1 MLGTMGKY
9 VSGVS
14 VSPIGTDAKTFYDV
28 SFREG
33 NDCDMVNAFD
43 RIIIE
48 VPDVKTAAGDYSKLL
63 GIAAHW
69 PQEQLEGAPLA
80 WFALKNTVVQLQG
93 GDREKASIRGLVFA
107 SSQGSADATGLA
119 NPLGLDLALCD
130 GSATAGVRA
139 EAPVTD
145 GLLVDHLVLRTGDPQ
160 GCIDLFGGQL
170 GIRLAL
176 DKTAPQWGGRML
188 FFRAGKLTLEAI
200 AADGQP
206 DQENAFWGI
215 AYQCSDIEQ
224 CAAHLEKA
232 GVSLSEIRPGR
243 KPGTRVATVKSHCL
257 GIPTLLVEPAI

>member
-1 MLGTMGKY
+1 
-9 VSGVS
+9 
-14 VSPIGTDAKTFYDV
+14 
-28 SFREG
+28 
-33 NDCDMVNAFD
+33 MVNAFD

-63 GIAAHW
+63 DIAAYW
-69 PQEQLEGAPLA
+69 PQEQLEGPPLA
-80 WFALKNTVVQLQG
+80 WFALGNTVVQLQG

-130 GSATAGVRA
+130 GSATARILAQPSATG
-139 EAPVTD
+139 D
-145 GLLVDHLVLRTGDPQ
+145 MLVDHLVLRTGDPQ
-160 GCIDLFGGQL
+160 GCIELFSEQL

-188 FFRAGKLTLEAI
+188 FFRAGKLTLEVI
-200 AADGQP
+200 AADEQP
-206 DQENAFWGI
+206 GHASAFWGI
-215 AYQCSDIEQ
+215 AYQCPDIRQ
-224 CAAHLEKA
+224 CAQRLEKV

-257 GIPTLLVEPAI
+257 GIPTLLVEPAT